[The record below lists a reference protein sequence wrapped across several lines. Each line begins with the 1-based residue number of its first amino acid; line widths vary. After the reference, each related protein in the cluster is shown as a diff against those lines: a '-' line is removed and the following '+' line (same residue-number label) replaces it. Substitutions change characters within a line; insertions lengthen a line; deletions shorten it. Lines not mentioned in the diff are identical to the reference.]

1 MAAEATAMASREGS
15 AMMTAIAIAT
25 ATVTMTTTTTTA
37 MVTTATNNEDNK
49 DKGGRYLV
57 AGAQTTINMRCVE
70 EESEHSRSKDVFL
83 AGVVRFFCVWCFA
96 NKKESRMYDPVYDL
110 RSRNTTENTLNITI
124 LGEGVYIPT
133 YRCITSSS
141 KVRQWSYFQINMGI
155 PECCT
160 TLCTTGM

>member
-83 AGVVRFFCVWCFA
+83 AGVVRFFLCGVLLT
-96 NKKESRMYDPVYDL
+96 KE
-110 RSRNTTENTLNITI
+110 
-124 LGEGVYIPT
+124 
-133 YRCITSSS
+133 
-141 KVRQWSYFQINMGI
+141 KVV
-155 PECCT
+155 CT
-160 TLCTTGM
+160 TLCMTYVDRKHPQYHNFGGGYLHSYVQMYYFLLKSTTKVVFSD

>member
-1 MAAEATAMASREGS
+1 MASREGS

-37 MVTTATNNEDNK
+37 MVTTATNNEDNE

-83 AGVVRFFCVWCFA
+83 AGVVRFFLCGVLLT
-96 NKKESRMYDPVYDL
+96 KE
-110 RSRNTTENTLNITI
+110 
-124 LGEGVYIPT
+124 
-133 YRCITSSS
+133 
-141 KVRQWSYFQINMGI
+141 KVV
-155 PECCT
+155 CT
-160 TLCTTGM
+160 TLCMTYVEEIRQKTPSISQFWGRVFTFLRTDVLLPPRNYDKGRIFRLTWEYLSVVRPCVRPACRGYVSY

>member
-1 MAAEATAMASREGS
+1 
-15 AMMTAIAIAT
+15 MMIAIAIAT

-57 AGAQTTINMRCVE
+57 AGAQAQTTINMRCVE

-83 AGVVRFFCVWCFA
+83 AGVVRFLCVWCFA

-141 KVRQWSYFQINMGI
+141 KVKS
-155 PECCT
+155 T
-160 TLCTTGM
+160 TMVVFSD

>member
-57 AGAQTTINMRCVE
+57 AGAQAQTTINMRCVE

-83 AGVVRFFCVWCFA
+83 VGVVRFFVCGVLLT
-96 NKKESRMYDPVYDL
+96 KE
-110 RSRNTTENTLNITI
+110 
-124 LGEGVYIPT
+124 
-133 YRCITSSS
+133 
-141 KVRQWSYFQINMGI
+141 KVV
-155 PECCT
+155 CT
-160 TLCTTGM
+160 TLCLTYVVEIRQKTPSISRFWGRVITLRLRETTETTIVR